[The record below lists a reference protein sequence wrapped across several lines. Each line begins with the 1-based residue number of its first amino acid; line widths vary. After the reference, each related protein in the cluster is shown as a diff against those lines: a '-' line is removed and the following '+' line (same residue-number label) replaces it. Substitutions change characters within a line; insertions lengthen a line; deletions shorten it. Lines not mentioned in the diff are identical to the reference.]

1 MPVLNADDVAL
12 HYKTAG
18 DGPPLL
24 LIPGLASDHASWG
37 PVAPLLS
44 KNFALITPD
53 NRGAGQTKTTGPV
66 TIEAMAR
73 DYIALLDHLNIAQ
86 AHVLGHS
93 MGGVIAMA
101 LTHMAPERVDRLVL
115 AASCAKRP
123 ARAISVVDT
132 ILALREAGVSDE
144 LWLRS
149 FFHWLF
155 RPDFF
160 DNKNA
165 VDASIALA
173 MAYPHAQSAENM
185 RRQIDAIR
193 AYDSSALPA
202 KIDKDMLILTGA
214 HDLMF
219 APAEVAE
226 SFADARHAE
235 HRTLAGAAHSLHWDR
250 PADFAC
256 NVIAFLCAD

>member
-1 MPVLNADDVAL
+1 MPVLNADDVEL

-18 DGPPLL
+18 NGPPLL

-44 KNFALITPD
+44 KEFTMITPD
-53 NRGAGQTKTTGPV
+53 NRGAGQTKTSGPV
-66 TIEAMAR
+66 AIEAMAR
-73 DYIALLDHLNIAQ
+73 DYIALLDHLEIER

-101 LTHMAPERVDRLVL
+101 LTHMAPDRVDKLIL
-115 AASCAKRP
+115 AASCAERP

-132 ILALREAGVSDE
+132 ILALREAGVADE

-160 DNKNA
+160 NNKNA

-173 MAYPHAQSAENM
+173 IAYPHAQSADDM

-193 AYDSSALPA
+193 AYDSSGLPA
-202 KIDKDMLILTGA
+202 KIGNDMLILTGEQ
-214 HDLMF
+214 DLMF
-219 APAEVAE
+219 APADVAE

-235 HRTLAGAAHSLHWDR
+235 HRMLAGAAHSLHWDR
-250 PADFAC
+250 PADFAR
-256 NVIAFLCAD
+256 NVIAFLRAA